1 MADVGFLA
9 GLLVL
14 LLLALIVAWIL
25 GTYNRIIR
33 LENRIDNSWGQIDVQ
48 LRRRGDLIPNLV
60 ETVKG
65 YAAHE
70 KGVFENVSKARA
82 SMLGATTPQDK
93 LAADNVLTGTLKTL
107 FAVAEAYPEL
117 KANTNFL
124 QLQDELTHTENNVS
138 FARQHYN
145 DSVTDYNNVVQTFPG
160 ILWASLFHKQRRP
173 VLETPAAAREVPK
186 VSF

>member
-1 MADVGFLA
+1 MALEGILIVALLA
-9 GLLVL
+9 I
-14 LLLALIVAWIL
+14 LLLAILGWIL

-48 LRRRGDLIPNLV
+48 LRRRADLIPNLV

-70 KGVFENVSKARA
+70 KGIFESVAKARA
-82 SMLGATTPQDK
+82 AMLGAKTPGEKMQ
-93 LAADNVLTGTLKTL
+93 ADNMLTSTLKTL
-107 FAVAEAYPEL
+107 FAVAESYPQL

-124 QLQDELTHTENNVS
+124 QLQDELSHTENNVA

-145 DSVTDYNNVVQTFPG
+145 DAVTDYNNVIETFPG
-160 ILWASLFHKQRRP
+160 IIFARMFEKRERP
-173 VLETPAAAREVPK
+173 VLEAPAAAREVPK